1 MAVVKTIKMTF
12 LLDDL
17 PPPPPPPPPFFFD
30 APVFRFDLGGG
41 RRRPL
46 LDELAAALL
55 PLAALDREAGAS
67 GTSSSSQSSD

>member
-17 PPPPPPPPPFFFD
+17 PPPPPPFFFD